1 MIRAMKSVEFRNAFK
16 QVCDKANAGDIIFI
30 TRPKGGNVVLLS
42 ESAYNRMTAAKRKE
56 SHV

>member
-1 MIRAMKSVEFRNAFK
+1 MKSVEFRNAFK